1 MERVRGSSGAIH
13 QQESLDFQPFRAL
26 LRRMKISAV
35 ISTWNRRDAVALNVE
50 ALKAGTRPPDEIVVV
65 DNASTDGTVEMLQ
78 RDHPDVVVAQTA
90 NDRYGACETFNI
102 GFKLTRGDLI
112 AIMDDDVAAT
122 PRWLELLEARLESE
136 PATTAMISSR
146 IIEPGMP
153 EAYQAAEVAR
163 GAYYA
168 STFRGCGTLARRDVI
183 ERAGWYDE
191 RFFIY
196 GNERDLS
203 ARVLGLGYRILQDP
217 DPVIHH
223 ATPFGMKAGKR
234 SLYYHVRNF
243 WLYAFKSC
251 RWMDVFRMAAGMAGK
266 ALGRGKGAAVRED
279 ATGGANESE
288 LEATGTMGLA
298 QSMNDTAGAPL
309 IVVKATL
316 NALLNLPY
324 CLARRN
330 PVDSPDFR
338 LPGV

>member
-1 MERVRGSSGAIH
+1 
-13 QQESLDFQPFRAL
+13 
-26 LRRMKISAV
+26 MKISAV
-35 ISTWNRRDAVALNVE
+35 ISTWNRRDAVAANVA
-50 ALKAGTRPPDEIVVV
+50 ALKSGTRPPDEIVVV
-65 DNASTDGTVEMLQ
+65 DNASTDDTVAMLQ
-78 RDHPDVVVAQTA
+78 REHPDVVVAQTA
-90 NDRYGACETFNI
+90 HDRYGACETFNI

-112 AIMDDDVAAT
+112 AIMDDDVVAT
-122 PRWLELLEARLESE
+122 PRWLELLEARMVSE
-136 PATTAMISSR
+136 PESTAMISSR

-153 EAYQAAEVAR
+153 EAYQQAEVAR

-217 DPVIHH
+217 EPVIHH
-223 ATPFGMKAGKR
+223 ATPFGMKAGAR
-234 SLYYHVRNF
+234 SLYFHVRNF

-251 RWMDVFRMAAGMAGK
+251 RWLDVIRMAASMTGK
-266 ALGRGKGAAVRED
+266 ALGGGKASSVRAD
-279 ATGGANESE
+279 ATGSAQDSE

-298 QSMNDTAGAPL
+298 QSMKDTAGAPM
-309 IVVKATL
+309 IVIKATL

-324 CLARRN
+324 CLAHRKR
-330 PVDSPDFR
+330 VDSPDFR
-338 LPGV
+338 LPGA

>member
-1 MERVRGSSGAIH
+1 
-13 QQESLDFQPFRAL
+13 
-26 LRRMKISAV
+26 MKITAV
-35 ISTWNRRDAVALNVE
+35 ISTWNRRDAVAENVA

-65 DNASTDGTVEMLQ
+65 DNASTDGTVEMLE
-78 RDHPDVVVAQTA
+78 RDHPDVVVAEMPH
-90 NDRYGACETFNI
+90 DRCGACETFNI
-102 GFKLTRGDLI
+102 GFKLASGDAI
-112 AIMDDDVAAT
+112 AIMDDDVVAT
-122 PRWLELLEARLESE
+122 TRWLELLEARMLAE
-136 PATTAMISSR
+136 PPTTAMVSSR

-153 EAYQAAEVAR
+153 QAYQDAEVAR
-163 GAYYA
+163 GPYYA
-168 STFRGCGTLARRDVI
+168 STFRGCGTLARRDVLA
-183 ERAGWYDE
+183 RAGWYDE

-217 DPVIHH
+217 EPVIHH
-223 ATPFGMKAGKR
+223 GTPFGMKAGAR

-251 RWMDVFRMAAGMAGK
+251 RWIDVVRMAARMAGK
-266 ALGRGKGAAVRED
+266 ALGGGKRGGGKVHAEATGAADE
-279 ATGGANESE
+279 TE

-298 QSMNDTAGAPL
+298 QSMKETQGAPM

-324 CLARRN
+324 CLARRS

>member
-1 MERVRGSSGAIH
+1 
-13 QQESLDFQPFRAL
+13 
-26 LRRMKISAV
+26 MKISAV
-35 ISTWNRRDAVALNVE
+35 ISTWNRCDAVAANVA
-50 ALKAGTRPPDEIVVV
+50 ALKGGTRPPDEIVVV
-65 DNASTDGTVEMLQ
+65 DNASTDDTVAMLS
-78 RDHPDVVVAQTA
+78 REHPDVVVAQVA
-90 NDRYGACETFNI
+90 HDGYGACETFNI
-102 GFKLTRGDLI
+102 GFKLTRGEAV
-112 AIMDDDVAAT
+112 AIMDDDVVAT
-122 PRWLELLEARLESE
+122 PRWLELLESRMLAE
-136 PATTAMISSR
+136 PETTAMVSSR

-153 EAYQAAEVAR
+153 EAYQRAEVER

-217 DPVIHH
+217 EPVIHH

-234 SLYYHVRNF
+234 SLYYHVRNY

-251 RWMDVFRMAAGMAGK
+251 RWVDVAAVAWGMARK
-266 ALGRGKGAAVRED
+266 ALGGGGGRKAAVQSD
-279 ATGGANESE
+279 ATGSAGEAE

-298 QSMNDTAGAPL
+298 QSMKDTEGAPL
-309 IVVKATL
+309 IVIKATL

-324 CLARRN
+324 CLAHRKL
-330 PVDSPDFR
+330 VDSPDFR
-338 LPGV
+338 LPGA